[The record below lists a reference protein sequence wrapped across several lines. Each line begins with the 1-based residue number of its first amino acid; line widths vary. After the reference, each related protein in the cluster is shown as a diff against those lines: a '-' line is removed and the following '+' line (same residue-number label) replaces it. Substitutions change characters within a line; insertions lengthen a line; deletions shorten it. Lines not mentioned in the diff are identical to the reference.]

1 MANRYISTQGAGIW
15 STIGAGLLLIAGG
28 VGLVVAMNCSN
39 EKVDGG
45 YAAYVYT
52 NPIFG
57 IKEFRSVIKGPGG
70 TGYVWRQKSISIC
83 VTPYTMTENFDDIRA
98 ADQLKMKAE
107 AYLVYRIDANK
118 VKEFVENYG
127 AIADVPNNP
136 DVIAK
141 DAYDSFICQPFRTA
155 VRTAI
160 AQFRGLEA
168 PSKIPEITQMVE
180 NSLRK

>member
-1 MANRYISTQGAGIW
+1 MSKVYTTTQKAGLW
-15 STIGAGLLLIAGG
+15 STIGVGALFVIVGAGLFIAT
-28 VGLVVAMNCSN
+28 NCSN

-70 TGYVWRQKSISIC
+70 TGYVWRQKSIPIC
-83 VTPYTMTENFDDIRA
+83 VTPYTMTETFDDIRA

-127 AIADVPNNP
+127 ASAEVPNNP
-136 DVIAK
+136 DEIA
-141 DAYDSFICQPFRTA
+141 R
-155 VRTAI
+155 
-160 AQFRGLEA
+160 EA
-168 PSKIPEITQMVE
+168 
-180 NSLRK
+180 